1 MKISES
7 LKREINKQYKYLQID
22 IDYVFQRMLLLKKKK
37 YAALK
42 VVNYSNGKITSQ
54 REVKGIDLVRRDW
67 SLITKMAGNRLLELL
82 FSDSNEEENDFR
94 VKIGEY
100 LDDLAKRMRNNEI
113 PLEQYTITK
122 SLTHALKDY
131 NMKNVSNNPHVVV
144 ALRMQKAGQI
154 LNISFY
160 SSLHF
165 ILSFIL
171 TLVISFDILFVFLL
185 IPNILFLLILLLIV
199 LLVLLKF
206 VLHMV
211 F

>member
-1 MKISES
+1 
-7 LKREINKQYKYLQID
+7 
-22 IDYVFQRMLLLKKKK
+22 
-37 YAALK
+37 
-42 VVNYSNGKITSQ
+42 
-54 REVKGIDLVRRDW
+54 
-67 SLITKMAGNRLLELL
+67 MAGNRLLELL

-113 PLEQYTITK
+113 PLEQYAITK

-160 SSLHF
+160 TSFHF
-165 ILSFIL
+165 IYSFIL
-171 TLVISFDILFVFLL
+171 TLVTLFVILFVSLL
-185 IPNILFLLILLLIV
+185 THNILFLLIL
-199 LLVLLKF
+199 
-206 VLHMV
+206 
-211 F
+211 